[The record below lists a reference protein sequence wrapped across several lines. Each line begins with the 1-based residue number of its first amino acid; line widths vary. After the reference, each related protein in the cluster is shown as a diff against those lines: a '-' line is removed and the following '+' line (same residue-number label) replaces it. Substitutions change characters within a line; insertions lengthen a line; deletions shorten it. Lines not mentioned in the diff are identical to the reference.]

1 MVIVGKASM
10 GVKERDFVEAGQ
22 LELGARRI
30 AGNAGALA
38 LVCRDLRL
46 YLDSPGTIQVGIMRA
61 QRIASRL
68 LGCFVFAG
76 LCFAS
81 LVAASDAARQDPQQ
95 TNQQQRPR
103 TVGAQ
108 GTTNTQP
115 QTNTSEE
122 VGEGDVVRVETQLVS
137 VPTVVTDRNG
147 RPVSGLRVEN
157 FVVFEDGRPQRVAN
171 FATTEAPFE
180 IALLLDTSGS
190 TREELG
196 LIREAAKAF
205 VGALRSGDRVA
216 IVAFNNA
223 PQNGSVVA
231 AVEVLSALTSDRQ
244 LLSNA
249 IDNIGTSNGTPFYD
263 ALGRIA
269 EQVFRD
275 RPREEVRG
283 RRAIVALTD
292 GVDSSSNSGYDDARA
307 KLLRAGLASYFIEVN
322 TEDYVEDRLLKD
334 CQDDGR
340 LSLSAKQLERFR
352 TLFVPRAQKEDY
364 QDFCR
369 LGQFERMDISRQLY
383 NLARA
388 EMNAMAKDSGGKNFA
403 AANPQDARAAFA
415 QVANEIGTQYSLGYY
430 PSNKLHNGQFR
441 QIKVELR
448 NVRDA
453 SARAREGYFAPK
465 Q

>member
-1 MVIVGKASM
+1 MPTKVGTLNTGSP
-10 GVKERDFVEAGQ
+10 EA
-22 LELGARRI
+22 LWF
-30 AGNAGALA
+30 AG
-38 LVCRDLRL
+38 DLRL
-46 YLDSPGTIQVGIMRA
+46 YLGSPSTIQVGIMRG
-61 QRIASRL
+61 QRIAFRL

-76 LCFAS
+76 LCFAF
-81 LVAASDAARQDPQQ
+81 LVAASPARRQDPQQ

-103 TVGAQ
+103 TVGSQ
-108 GTTNTQP
+108 GNTNTRP
-115 QTNTSEE
+115 QTNSSPEE

-147 RPVSGLRVEN
+147 RPVTGLHTDN
-157 FVVFEDGRPQRVAN
+157 FAVFEDGRPQRVTN
-171 FATTEAPFE
+171 FSTTEAPFE

-223 PQNGSVVA
+223 PQNGPNVA

-244 LLSNA
+244 LLSKA

-269 EQVFRD
+269 DQVFRD
-275 RPREEVRG
+275 PPREEVRG

-292 GVDSSSNSGYDDARA
+292 GVDSTSNSGYDEARA
-307 KLLRAGLASYFIEVN
+307 KLLRAGLACYFIQVS

-340 LSLSAKQLERFR
+340 LTLSAKQLERFR
-352 TLFVPRAQKEDY
+352 QLFVPTATKEDY

-383 NLARA
+383 NLARG
-388 EMNAMAKDSGGKNFA
+388 EMSAMAKDSGGRNFSA
-403 AANPQDARAAFA
+403 ADLQDARAAFA
-415 QVANEIGTQYSLGYY
+415 EVANEIGTQYNLGYY
-430 PSNKLHNGQFR
+430 PSNKLHDGQLR
-441 QIKVELR
+441 KIRVELR
-448 NVRDA
+448 GVRDA
-453 SARAREGYFAPK
+453 NARAREGYYAPK

>member
-1 MVIVGKASM
+1 
-10 GVKERDFVEAGQ
+10 
-22 LELGARRI
+22 
-30 AGNAGALA
+30 
-38 LVCRDLRL
+38 
-46 YLDSPGTIQVGIMRA
+46 MRA
-61 QRIASRL
+61 QRIAFRL

-76 LCFAS
+76 LCIAS
-81 LVAASDAARQDPQQ
+81 MVAAGHARRQDPQQ

-103 TVGAQ
+103 TVGSQ
-108 GTTNTQP
+108 GTTNTRP
-115 QTNTSEE
+115 QTNSSEE
-122 VGEGDVVRVETQLVS
+122 EVSEGDVVRVETQLVS

-157 FVVFEDGRPQRVAN
+157 FAVFEDGRPQRVTN

-196 LIREAAKAF
+196 LIREAAKGF

-244 LLSNA
+244 LLSSA

-275 RPREEVRG
+275 QPREEVRG

-448 NVRDA
+448 NVKDA
-453 SARAREGYFAPK
+453 NARAREGYYAPK
-465 Q
+465 ESKQ